1 MTHSMCAFHET
12 GNLQK
17 GLDRFFSLLLVFFF
31 FFLLG
36 QAHAA
41 LKHVIKRLKTSR
53 ARLEMTRSKNSLTAY
68 RLLSQCK
75 HPFTSKQSLVA
86 DLI

>member
-17 GLDRFFSLLLVFFF
+17 GLDGFFFSSRILFFF
-31 FFLLG
+31 LLLG

>member
-12 GNLQK
+12 GK
-17 GLDRFFSLLLVFFF
+17 GLDRFFFSSSRIL

-36 QAHAA
+36 QTHASV
-41 LKHVIKRLKTSR
+41 KHVIKRLKTSR

-75 HPFTSKQSLVA
+75 HPFTSEQSLVA